1 MACCSCEY
9 ALLASIAG
17 CSTLAHSHVQSTSR
31 TPCLCTGFL
40 TTHLYREGYIT
51 WRANIPHYSS
61 LASFPRN
68 SMTPIT
74 MPLSHSIILQ
84 SCTHSAFQLH
94 LSWWPTTYY
103 TCFSAPLCSYSSVF
117 SSSFCMM
124 PTSPL
129 FPQPPNTLQ
138 PLLSPNHVAPQS
150 FPLPLTP
157 TMSMAS
163 SNPPTQGFLS

>member
-84 SCTHSAFQLH
+84 SRTKPSLQDQMISRNNNERLKKDMV
-94 LSWWPTTYY
+94 SNWSTYVQRP
-103 TCFSAPLCSYSSVF
+103 S
-117 SSSFCMM
+117 
-124 PTSPL
+124 
-129 FPQPPNTLQ
+129 
-138 PLLSPNHVAPQS
+138 
-150 FPLPLTP
+150 
-157 TMSMAS
+157 
-163 SNPPTQGFLS
+163 